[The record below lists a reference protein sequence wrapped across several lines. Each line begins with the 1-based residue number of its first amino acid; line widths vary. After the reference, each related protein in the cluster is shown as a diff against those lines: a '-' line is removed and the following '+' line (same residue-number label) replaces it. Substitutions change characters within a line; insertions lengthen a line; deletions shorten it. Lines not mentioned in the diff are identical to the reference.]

1 MIDHEVEFD
10 PDVCELEVYTLNHY
24 DAYLHLLFLFEIFF
38 WCGSFLKSLLNLLQ
52 YCFCF
57 MFHFF
62 GLETCGILAPQP
74 GIKPIPPALE
84 GEVLSPGLPGSP
96 PSAFVF

>member
-38 WCGSFLKSLLNLLQ
+38 LMWIIFKIFIEFVTILLL
-52 YCFCF
+52 F
-57 MFHFF
+57 
-62 GLETCGILAPQP
+62 
-74 GIKPIPPALE
+74 
-84 GEVLSPGLPGSP
+84 
-96 PSAFVF
+96 